1 MRQRLILY
9 AVLLWVAT
17 GCNLL
22 AQEDAP
28 PSPDFPVV
36 EFVYPLNNTS
46 VLEGT
51 DLQIQIAAQDTL
63 SADQGGGIARV
74 ELQVDD
80 LFHQEGSPVESV
92 TVPIFTVEMN
102 WLAQGAGFHS
112 MTATAYRADGTPSTP
127 QTIRVTVIPDG
138 E

>member
-9 AVLLWVAT
+9 VVMLFVVA

-22 AQEDAP
+22 AQDDAP
-28 PSPDFPVV
+28 PSPDLPVV

-63 SADQGGGIARV
+63 SADQGGGVARV
-74 ELQVDD
+74 ELQIDD
-80 LFHQEGSPVESV
+80 LFHQEGSPIERDL
-92 TVPIFTVEMN
+92 VPIFTVEMN
-102 WLAQGAGFHS
+102 WLAQGVGFHS

-127 QTIRVTVIPDG
+127 QTIRINVIPAS